1 MSIGDLIGEMN
12 SLRKDYN
19 LCKSELS
26 KMKNDQS
33 SKRVTR
39 SMAKKIDDEGEVEDP
54 RKALF
59 AAIKA
64 RAPKEEKAPPADPRQ
79 ALFAAIKNRKQ
90 DTSEGSDETDT
101 CKTEYTPG
109 VQRLQDFLNHSKTVL
124 SLAESDQD
132 AAIRACKVRHVLSCL
147 NHFTCSSILIFYS

>member
-1 MSIGDLIGEMN
+1 MN

-19 LCKSELS
+19 LCKSELT

-39 SMAKKIDDEGEVEDP
+39 SMAKKINDESEVEDP

-64 RAPKEEKAPPADPRQ
+64 RVPKETEEGTSVDPRQ
-79 ALFAAIKNRKQ
+79 VLFAAIKNRKQ
-90 DTSEGSDETDT
+90 ETSEGNNETDASNT
-101 CKTEYTPG
+101 DYTPG

-124 SLAESDQD
+124 SLADSDQD
-132 AAIRACKVRHVLSCL
+132 AAIRACKARRILFFCF
-147 NHFTCSSILIFYS
+147 NNFTAPIY

>member
-1 MSIGDLIGEMN
+1 MN

-19 LCKSELS
+19 LCKTELT

-39 SMAKKIDDEGEVEDP
+39 SMATKITDDSEVEDP

-64 RAPKEEKAPPADPRQ
+64 RAPKEASAPPTDPRQ
-79 ALFAAIKNRKQ
+79 ALFAAIKSRKQ
-90 DTSEGSDETDT
+90 DTSVANDETNDSN
-101 CKTEYTPG
+101 TEYSPG
-109 VQRLQDFLNHSKTVL
+109 VQRLQDFINHSKAIL

-132 AAIRACKVRHVLSCL
+132 AAIRACKV
-147 NHFTCSSILIFYS
+147 